1 MNQREYSII
10 IQQLE
15 NVNRCLTLV
24 ENSNSL
30 IHQVLNNN
38 SNNNNRSRRQPE
50 NRYYT
55 RNSFRSNNL
64 FNNDNIRGIY
74 NNNSINDNNSIN
86 NNNSM
91 NENNEN
97 TQTYVLRF
105 DTLLPNLSNI
115 MNAMYDVSNNTRDSY
130 NYRIYNYENNN
141 VSMNEIIDNYDLL
154 DIKNFELI
162 ENPINDICPIT
173 RDRFHNSQN
182 VMMICSCKHVFNK
195 SSLNIWIQNNNSC
208 PSCRSMIKRNH
219 NSDNNNMN

>member
-10 IQQLE
+10 NQQLE

-74 NNNSINDNNSIN
+74 NIN
-86 NNNSM
+86 
-91 NENNEN
+91 
-97 TQTYVLRF
+97 
-105 DTLLPNLSNI
+105 
-115 MNAMYDVSNNTRDSY
+115 
-130 NYRIYNYENNN
+130 
-141 VSMNEIIDNYDLL
+141 
-154 DIKNFELI
+154 
-162 ENPINDICPIT
+162 
-173 RDRFHNSQN
+173 
-182 VMMICSCKHVFNK
+182 
-195 SSLNIWIQNNNSC
+195 
-208 PSCRSMIKRNH
+208 
-219 NSDNNNMN
+219 